1 VLAKTSPTDFATTWI
16 DPPTGGE
23 GGTATQQVTTLTAA
37 NGEGTVDLARG
48 FTIQSVEFSGATRLR
63 LYRSAGG
70 RSVDAGRPFT
80 TAYMGGSTL
89 LYDYL
94 ALGAELD
101 QEKPLDGAWAAGES
115 AIYYLA
121 AGPVDIIITW
131 VRTAV

>member
-1 VLAKTSPTDFATTWI
+1 MLAKTSPTDFTTTWV

-37 NGEGTVDLARG
+37 NGEGTVELALG
-48 FTIQSVEFSGATRLR
+48 FTIQSIRFSGAARLR

-70 RSVDAGRPFT
+70 RTVDAGRAFT

-94 ALGAELD
+94 ALGAEVD
-101 QEKPLDGAWAAGES
+101 QEKPVNGAWAAGES

-121 AGPVDIIITW
+121 AGPADITIIW
-131 VRTAV
+131 IRTAT